1 MIGSA
6 VYAFEEIGG
15 DFARPPM
22 AALRALLASGIVLS
36 PQGWIGL
43 PIESRSA
50 LAIEGTRDD
59 VNIASVR
66 ALLRG
71 ISLAEVKMVGGPRSI
86 DPHEPPPE
94 LKRALHGA
102 RLVSSEEW
110 RALRALDRFVLCAL
124 AANSRVYGRA
134 LDEILVRAGRPGAG
148 SAAWVGPVAHVELRV
163 DAAAIDRLDAR
174 DFMEGRAY
182 VLARVA
188 GVRSARQYP
197 EIFDRHGAGIG
208 IVEVDASP
216 RRDAE
221 IVLWQ
226 AHVSTWN
233 GEFAAG
239 AALAAATSAA
249 IAIFDAVRGACPRA
263 AIVSAGIREEAWQVG
278 NPLFADDA
286 TVFGGM

>member
-1 MIGSA
+1 

-15 DFARPPM
+15 DYARPPM
-22 AALRALLASGIVLS
+22 AALRALLAGGIVLS
-36 PQGWIGL
+36 PSGWVGL
-43 PIESRSA
+43 SVDARHG
-50 LAIEGTRDD
+50 LAFEGMRDD
-59 VNIASVR
+59 VNVAVVR
-66 ALLRG
+66 SYLRG
-71 ISLAEVKMVGGPRSI
+71 ISLGEVKMVGSARVV
-86 DPHEPPPE
+86 DANEPPPE
-94 LKRALHGA
+94 LRRALHGA
-102 RLVSSEEW
+102 RLISSEEW
-110 RALRALDRFVLCAL
+110 RSLRALDRFVLCAL
-124 AANSRVYGRA
+124 AGNSRVYGRA
-134 LDEILVRAGRPGAG
+134 LDEILTRVGRPGAAH
-148 SAAWVGPVAHVELRV
+148 AAWVGPLAHVELRV
-163 DAAAIDRLDAR
+163 DGPAISRLDAP

-188 GVRSARQYP
+188 GVRAARQYP

-208 IVEVDASP
+208 IVELDASP

-226 AHVSTWN
+226 AHVSSWD

-286 TVFGGM
+286 TEFGGM